1 MRKPC
6 QEPSKTNLYAGGL
19 TLVSQLMSTSR
30 LEAFSDGVIAVI
42 ITIMVLELKV
52 PALHVPDREV
62 LQENLKILGVYL
74 LSFVQVGIYWV
85 NHHYLLDDL
94 KTITHGILW
103 ANLGLLF
110 TLSLVPFGVE
120 WIGTRGVNPLPV
132 AVYAVCFS
140 LPAIAWGILALV
152 ISRRT
157 RIKPAA
163 GLSKQ
168 LFSAALNVG
177 AIFVAF
183 FSPRLAFAMIA
194 VVAIIWL
201 VPPRRVV
208 EKTRELGSPNTAS
221 HSS

>member
-1 MRKPC
+1 MN
-6 QEPSKTNLYAGGL
+6 S
-19 TLVSQLMSTSR
+19 SR

-62 LQENLKILGVYL
+62 LRENLKILGVYL

-94 KTITHGILW
+94 ENITHGILW

-110 TLSLVPFGVE
+110 ALSLIPFGVE

-132 AVYAVCFS
+132 AVYSVCFGV
-140 LPAIAWGILALV
+140 PAIAWSILAFV

-157 RIKPAA
+157 HLKPAA
-163 GLSKQ
+163 GIGKQ
-168 LFSAALNVG
+168 AFSATFNLG
-177 AIFVAF
+177 AVFVAF
-183 FSPRLAFAMIA
+183 YSPRMALGMIA
-194 VVAIIWL
+194 AVAVAWL
-201 VPPRRVV
+201 FPPRRIV
-208 EKTRELGSPNTAS
+208 EKTRAGRTSPAGAS
-221 HSS
+221 RSS